1 MSDNGTQPA
10 ADPAETGYNGYWRAA
25 HDAGV
30 PPFRWDEVPPENQDA
45 WRGSAAEVLAR
56 HGSAGWAALRS
67 LCAALTD
74 QAAAW
79 VLAADGSDETDAA
92 FGGERAATAA
102 ALRRCAAD
110 VRAMLPVILKMDA
123 PPPGQPHEA
132 ELIPERDGR
141 AAPGTAAGSTL

>member
-1 MSDNGTQPA
+1 MSDNDETPA
-10 ADPAETGYNGYWRAA
+10 ADPGETGYTAYWRAV

-30 PPFRWDEVPPENQDA
+30 PPVPWEDIPADSQDS

-92 FGGERAATAA
+92 FGGERAATAV

-123 PPPGQPHEA
+123 PPPAEPYEA
-132 ELIPERDGR
+132 ELIPERVDTTP
-141 AAPGTAAGSTL
+141 PGTAAGGTL